1 MLRSMTAFA
10 KAKKSYSDVEI
21 AVEIQSVNK
30 KHLDIH
36 VKLPPECMLYD
47 PLVREVLSQHAERGH
62 INVSVQVHFLSAFSV
77 NVVANTSYAKSL
89 YEASRQL
96 AKELGT
102 ENLDEGK
109 LFFSILR
116 EKGVLQASFE
126 VQRDDFEE
134 KLRETLAAACVDFIR
149 MKERE
154 GNEIATEFFKRLDDL
169 ALLQSQIQHLSKDA
183 KPKFYKRL
191 KDLVDELVGKAIDG
205 DERIAKE
212 IALMADKVDISE
224 ELSRFGFHLDHFR
237 NEMKAKKSGKV
248 LEFILQELSREV
260 NTMGSK
266 CQDAHISRLVID
278 AKSELEKLR
287 EQVANVE

>member
-10 KAKKSYSDVEI
+10 KAKKTYSDVEI

-62 INVSVQVHFLSAFSV
+62 INVSVQVHFLSAFEVS
-77 NVVANTSYAKSL
+77 VVANTSYAKSL
-89 YEASRQL
+89 YTASKLL
-96 AKELGT
+96 AAELGHKT
-102 ENLDEGK
+102 LDESK

-134 KLRETLAAACVDFIR
+134 KLKETLQIACGDFVR

-154 GNEIATEFFKRLDDL
+154 GQEIADEFLKRLDDL
-169 ALLQSQIQHLSKDA
+169 AAIQRQIALLSLDA

-191 KDLVDELVGKAIDG
+191 KELVDELVGKSIEG
-205 DERIAKE
+205 DERVAKE

-224 ELSRFGFHLDHFR
+224 ELSRFGFHLEHFR
-237 NEMKAKKSGKV
+237 NEMAAKKSGKV
-248 LEFILQELSREV
+248 LEFILQELAREI
-260 NTMGSK
+260 NTTGSK
-266 CQDAHISRLVID
+266 CQDAHVSRLVID

>member
-1 MLRSMTAFA
+1 MTAFA

-30 KHLDIH
+30 KHLDLH

-47 PLVREVLSQHAERGH
+47 PLVREVLSQHVERGH
-62 INVSVQVHFLSAFSV
+62 IYVSVQVQFLSAFSV

-89 YEASRQL
+89 YKAALDL
-96 AKELGT
+96 ARELNHP
-102 ENLDEGK
+102 NLDESK
-109 LFFSILR
+109 LFFTIMR

-126 VQRDDFEE
+126 VQSDDFED
-134 KLRETLAAACVDFIR
+134 KLRETLNAACSDFVQ

-154 GNEIATEFFKRLDDL
+154 GSKITNEFFARLDDL
-169 ALLQSQIQHLSKDA
+169 GDMRNEISILSKDA

-191 KDLVDELVGKAIDG
+191 NELVEELVGKPQDG

-224 ELSRFGFHLDHFR
+224 ELSRFGFHLEHFR

-248 LEFILQELSREV
+248 LEFILQELSREI

-266 CQDAHISRLVID
+266 CQDARVSRLVID

>member
-1 MLRSMTAFA
+1 MTAFA

-30 KHLDIH
+30 KHLDLH

-77 NVVANTSYAKSL
+77 SVVANSSYAKSL
-89 YEASRQL
+89 YNASKQL
-96 AKELGT
+96 AKELGHDT
-102 ENLDEGK
+102 LDTNK
-109 LFFSILR
+109 LFFTILR

-134 KLRETLAAACVDFIR
+134 KIRETLTLACRDFVV

-154 GNEIATEFFKRLDDL
+154 GMQIANEFFVRLD
-169 ALLQSQIQHLSKDA
+169 ALLAMRGQIEQLSRDA

-191 KDLVDELVGKAIDG
+191 KDLVDELVGKTIEG

-224 ELSRFGFHLDHFR
+224 ELSRFGFHLEHFR
-237 NEMKAKKSGKV
+237 NEMQAKKSGKV
-248 LEFILQELSREV
+248 LEFILQELSREI
-260 NTMGSK
+260 NTIGAK
-266 CQDAHISRLVID
+266 CQDALVSRIVID

>member
-10 KAKKSYSDVEI
+10 KAKKTFSDVEI

-30 KHLDIH
+30 KHFDVH

-47 PLVREVLSQHAERGH
+47 PLVREIVSQHAERGH
-62 INVSVQVHFLSAFSV
+62 INVSVQVHFLSAFAVS
-77 NVVANTSYAKSL
+77 VVANTSYAKSL
-89 YEASRQL
+89 YVAAKQL
-96 AKELGT
+96 ASELGHSG
-102 ENLDEGK
+102 LDENR
-109 LFFSILR
+109 LFFTVLK

-134 KLRETLAAACVDFIR
+134 KIRETLKLACADFVA

-154 GNEIATEFFKRLDDL
+154 GQLIAGEFFKRLDAL
-169 ALLQSQIQHLSKDA
+169 AEMRTQIANLSKDA
-183 KPKFYKRL
+183 KPKFYKRFNE
-191 KDLVDELVGKAIDG
+191 LVDELVGKAIEG
-205 DERIAKE
+205 DDRIAKE

-224 ELSRFGFHLDHFR
+224 ELSRFGFHLEHFR
-237 NEMKAKKSGKV
+237 NEMEAKKSGKV
-248 LEFILQELSREV
+248 LEFILQELFREI

-266 CQDAHISRLVID
+266 CQDAHVSRLVID

>member
-30 KHLDIH
+30 KHLDLH

-47 PLVREVLSQHAERGH
+47 PLVREVLSQHVERGH
-62 INVSVQVHFLSAFSV
+62 IYVSVQVQFLSAFSV

-89 YEASRQL
+89 HRAALKL
-96 AKELGT
+96 ADEL
-102 ENLDEGK
+102 EVKVDNDK
-109 LFFSILR
+109 LFFTILR

-126 VQRDDFEE
+126 VQSDDFEE
-134 KLRETLAAACVDFIR
+134 KLRETLSAACHDFVQ

-154 GNEIATEFFKRLDDL
+154 GLQIANEFFMRLD
-169 ALLQSQIQHLSKDA
+169 ALSAMRGQIELLSKDA
-183 KPKFYKRL
+183 KPKFYKRINE
-191 KDLVDELVGKAIDG
+191 LVEELVGKAADG

-224 ELSRFGFHLDHFR
+224 ELSRFGFHLEHFR

-248 LEFILQELSREV
+248 LEFILQELSREI
-260 NTMGSK
+260 NTMGAK
-266 CQDAHISRLVID
+266 CQDAHVSRLVID

>member
-30 KHLDIH
+30 KHLDLH
-36 VKLPPECMLYD
+36 VKLPHECMLYD
-47 PLVREVLSQHAERGH
+47 PLVREVLSQHVERGH

-77 NVVANTSYAKSL
+77 SVVANSSYAKSL
-89 YEASRQL
+89 YDASKKL
-96 AKELGT
+96 ARELGH
-102 ENLDEGK
+102 ESLDTDK
-109 LFFSILR
+109 LFFTILR

-126 VQRDDFEE
+126 VQKDDFED
-134 KLRETLAAACVDFIR
+134 KIRETLEAACRDFLA

-154 GNEIATEFFKRLDDL
+154 GQKIATEFFSRLDAL
-169 ALLQSQIQHLSKDA
+169 ASMRGQIETLSRDA

-191 KDLVDELVGKAIDG
+191 KELVDELVGKSIEG

-224 ELSRFGFHLDHFR
+224 ELSRFGFHLEHFK
-237 NEMKAKKSGKV
+237 NEMQAKKSGKV
-248 LEFILQELSREV
+248 LEFILQELSREI
-260 NTMGSK
+260 NTMGAK
-266 CQDAHISRLVID
+266 CQDAHVSRLVID